1 MSTYVAEFYNT
12 SLIRPLQIKADYS
25 RKFICFTF
33 LIITFSNISFVREN
47 TTALLMKKQFLDIRI
62 DKTSLSEMSV
72 THTMNL
78 GLEMVEAL

>member
-47 TTALLMKKQFLDIRI
+47 AIFLEHRAFNEETISR
-62 DKTSLSEMSV
+62 
-72 THTMNL
+72 HTNR
-78 GLEMVEAL
+78 